1 LNAID
6 EAGIALTQSQTLKNL
21 TEAASTAGG
30 DGIEL
35 ESALDHFGMSEI
47 DVEEADDLDPAELGM
62 VPPEPGNGE

>member
-1 LNAID
+1 
-6 EAGIALTQSQTLKNL
+6 L

-47 DVEEADDLDPAELGM
+47 EVEEADDLDPAELGM
-62 VPPEPGNGE
+62 VPGEPPEPDMVPGEPPEPGDGE